1 MALINKLKAIA
12 DAIRSKTGKTDA
24 ISLDDMAVEV
34 AAIEASGGGTD
45 LMLAGGLTEITNDH
59 VTTLRDYALYM
70 HTKDLVSVHF
80 PNVTSIGS
88 YSLGSCNVLTEA
100 SMPKLLTVGSSS
112 FNCCFALE
120 HVDFPLLET
129 IQSGGFGYCKALKSV
144 YFPRVTTIA
153 ATAFSNCT
161 ALTTAILPS
170 LVDMKQQV
178 FQKCTALKVVDMWGS
193 PLSNSA
199 FSGCTSLT
207 ALIIRSS
214 SAVDLKSSNVFTSTP
229 IASGTGYIYV
239 PAALVGTYKNRTYW
253 STYAAQFRAL
263 ESYTIDGTVTGAL
276 DESKI

>member
-45 LMLAGGLTEITNDH
+45 LMLAGGLAEITNDH

-112 FNCCFALE
+112 FNCCF
-120 HVDFPLLET
+120 F
-129 IQSGGFGYCKALKSV
+129 
-144 YFPRVTTIA
+144 
-153 ATAFSNCT
+153 FSMM
-161 ALTTAILPS
+161 P
-170 LVDMKQQV
+170 DKQ
-178 FQKCTALKVVDMWGS
+178 
-193 PLSNSA
+193 
-199 FSGCTSLT
+199 
-207 ALIIRSS
+207 SS
-214 SAVDLKSSNVFTSTP
+214 SATIFSCSA
-229 IASGTGYIYV
+229 IGGTGILMFSRFFLLILFLVV
-239 PAALVGTYKNRTYW
+239 PV
-253 STYAAQFRAL
+253 
-263 ESYTIDGTVTGAL
+263 V
-276 DESKI
+276 